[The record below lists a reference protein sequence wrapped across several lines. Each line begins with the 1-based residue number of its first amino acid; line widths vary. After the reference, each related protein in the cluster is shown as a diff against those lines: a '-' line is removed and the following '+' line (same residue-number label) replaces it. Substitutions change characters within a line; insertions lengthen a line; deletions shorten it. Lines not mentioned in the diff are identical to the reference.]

1 MANLKICLRTQNGGG
16 LFPVYIRI
24 THKRQIG
31 YIKTDK
37 CVSKEGVKKEEIID
51 PVVLAHCSRTIIRY
65 NESLNTLNLDS
76 MTVAELVHHLRSLDE
91 EISFS
96 GYAQKYIRRMAYE
109 WKMVRNSVSYGAVL
123 LHLSLQERKHGGV

>member
-1 MANLKICLRTQNGGG
+1 MTNFKICLRTQNGGG

-65 NESLNTLNLDS
+65 NESLNTLNRDS